1 MDKLKDEYEKMK
13 NQYNL
18 DGDAEQKENKKKLDF
33 LINKVLTLLQEAGK
47 EEAEFQRLMKLP
59 EFRQAMATGKKYDWP
74 KDKLMRKALEM
85 ETELAGKGD
94 MSDEDK
100 ASAAVE
106 MVVAQIRADRLQGH
120 VRGRAMKHI
129 GNIMFGQ
136 ADEARKVECFTNWST
151 RAQAEIEAEYQ
162 RLLRKFQQAMLCGRK
177 YDWDRIK
184 CIQVGLAIEAQFVA
198 KGVPKKDQPKAA
210 TDAVVAKIK
219 QEKSP
224 KK

>member
-1 MDKLKDEYEKMK
+1 MGAPATAPQSMDKLKDEYEKMK

-106 MVVAQIRADRLQGH
+106 MVVAQIRADRLQG
-120 VRGRAMKHI
+120 
-129 GNIMFGQ
+129 
-136 ADEARKVECFTNWST
+136 
-151 RAQAEIEAEYQ
+151 
-162 RLLRKFQQAMLCGRK
+162 
-177 YDWDRIK
+177 
-184 CIQVGLAIEAQFVA
+184 
-198 KGVPKKDQPKAA
+198 
-210 TDAVVAKIK
+210 
-219 QEKSP
+219 
-224 KK
+224 